1 MKSFC
6 GFCALLMLAM
16 LCVDIMTDAS
26 FGQTVFHLFLFFV
39 NVICTNIDD

>member
-16 LCVDIMTDAS
+16 LCFDIMTDAS
-26 FGQTVFHLFLFFV
+26 FGQIVFHLLLFFG
-39 NVICTNIDD
+39 NVIGTNIDD

>member
-16 LCVDIMTDAS
+16 LCFDIMKDAS
-26 FGQTVFHLFLFFV
+26 FGRIVFHLFLIFL
-39 NVICTNIDD
+39 NVIGATIDD